1 MGSKRISPERQGA
14 HPASGEGKL
23 KLTKA
28 PRSPIAAAEFHTP
41 HFLVSTCIEAVLSN
55 EAGWT
60 CVAQS
65 RGGWNG
71 NAGMRRTAGLAF
83 TARVQQILTFSRKGG
98 LDDPNC
104 AHRASTFRACALCE
118 HRDYPGHRSAIHSCL
133 RGARA
138 QRAAQPYKPRRARL
152 LSRAG
157 PAIRQSAI
165 PRPAALDTS
174 PPSLYAVARW
184 EPHQARKS

>member
-118 HRDYPGHRSAIHSCL
+118 HRDYPGHRSAIHFL
-133 RGARA
+133 RARCA
-138 QRAAQPYKPRRARL
+138 STTGSPAVQAPSSPIAEQGGSGHPAISNPPPRR
-152 LSRAG
+152 
-157 PAIRQSAI
+157 P
-165 PRPAALDTS
+165 
-174 PPSLYAVARW
+174 
-184 EPHQARKS
+184 